1 MEKKAEKC
9 STMWRIRQRS
19 AVYFVEQGREVQYS
33 VENRADKLQYSVKN
47 RAEKFSTFWRTG
59 QKIAV

>member
-19 AVYFVEQGREVQYS
+19 AAHFVEQGREVQYS
-33 VENRADKLQYSVKN
+33 VEDK
-47 RAEKFSTFWRTG
+47 AEKCSTVCRLG
-59 QKIAV
+59 QISCSIV